1 MIKSANRLRDQTM
14 PTSGERGSIDCG
26 YFGLDADIA
35 RALGQRS
42 HLGYCADHETWAS
55 DANDFG
61 YYAMNRSIMIAL
73 KRLARS

>member
-1 MIKSANRLRDQTM
+1 MIKAANSLGYQPM
-14 PTSGERGSIDCG
+14 SKAAGHGSIDCG
-26 YFGLDADIA
+26 YFGLDANIA
-35 RALGQRS
+35 RALGRRS
-42 HLGYCADHETWAS
+42 HLGYCADHGTWAS